1 MIPESDVRQC
11 ERADRFAHGIDHS
24 SELEAVSNLTP
35 SILVNSVQSTEP
47 QSEKQVA
54 QFTPVEH
61 DRLSRVLNPVG
72 SRHTVCV
79 SNNRKEN
86 QMLWTIAGI
95 LVLMWLLGFIGFH
108 LAGGLIHILL
118 VIAVIVIV
126 VQLVTGRRAL

>member
-1 MIPESDVRQC
+1 MPDHFLIGPAARK
-11 ERADRFAHGIDHS
+11 ERALLLWGNPIHIDQALGHNRAGDRHTLP
-24 SELEAVSNLTP
+24 SEVSADLM
-35 SILVNSVQSTEP
+35 
-47 QSEKQVA
+47 
-54 QFTPVEH
+54 EH
-61 DRLSRVLNPVG
+61 DRLSRVFSPKR
-72 SRHTVCV
+72 SRHTICV

>member
-11 ERADRFAHGIDHS
+11 ERADRFAHGSDHS

-35 SILVNSVQSTEP
+35 SVLVNSVQSTEP

-72 SRHTVCV
+72 SRCAICV
-79 SNNRKEN
+79 SNS
-86 QMLWTIAGI
+86 
-95 LVLMWLLGFIGFH
+95 
-108 LAGGLIHILL
+108 
-118 VIAVIVIV
+118 
-126 VQLVTGRRAL
+126 